1 MNFTTLISQY
11 SKKGRKGY
19 NPIMIYA
26 IILYANMR
34 GIFSVDKIVESLNR
48 DIGFIWLA
56 NGEKP
61 KRDVFYDFI
70 NEKLTVEILE
80 DLHYQ
85 FIRKLKKENYLT
97 LNKLF
102 LDGTKIE
109 ANAGRYTFVWRGSIN
124 YRVVNLLDQIDILF
138 NQFNNFMKSNN
149 FDNKY
154 NIPNKEMFFVEGQE
168 KVKEVIKN
176 NRERKLNNKKKI
188 SNNTLLEIDSISPID
203 MLKTASILSDIAKEE
218 GIIFVN
224 KKGNKKSELQ
234 KLYESFL
241 EKGERL
247 LKYKNYFET
256 MGTDRNSF
264 SKTDIEATFMRMK
277 EDHMRNGQLKAA
289 YNLQFAVE
297 NYFIVHVHVSNDRTD
312 YNTLIPIVEKHKVHF
327 KGMLE
332 EFIADSGYASEK
344 NFVYLKENQIESFI
358 KLQEHEKKKT
368 RKYHENISKYYNM
381 DVVESIDPA
390 GNSIKGYVCHDGRT
404 LNHVKTEVHSS
415 NGFER
420 IFEVYSS
427 ESCNGCEHK
436 SNCLYKFNPEKHQA
450 KNKTM
455 KVNVRWD
462 NLKEW
467 SEQNVLSETGI
478 LYRQIR
484 SVMTEGS
491 FGDMKENDQFRR
503 FHRRGSEKVKK
514 EILLYSMSRNINKYF
529 RYEHDMLKNFEG
541 NAA

>member
-48 DIGFIWLA
+48 DIGFIWLT

-61 KRDVFYDFI
+61 KRDIFYDFI

-168 KVKEVIKN
+168 KVREVIKN
-176 NRERKLNNKKKI
+176 NREQKLNNKKKI

-203 MLKTASILSDIAKEE
+203 MLKTASILLDIAKEE
-218 GIIFVN
+218 GIIFVT

-256 MGTDRNSF
+256 MGVDRNSF

-289 YNLQFAVE
+289 YNLQLAVE

-312 YNTLIPIVEKHKVHF
+312 YNTLILIVEKHKIHF

-332 EFIADSGYASEK
+332 ELIADSGYASEK

-368 RKYHENISKYYNM
+368 RKYHEDISKYYNM
-381 DVVESIDPA
+381 GVVESIDPA
-390 GNSIKGYVCHDGRT
+390 GNSIKGYVCHDGRA

-420 IFEVYSS
+420 IFEIYSS

-436 SNCLYKFNPEKHQA
+436 SNCFYKFNPEKDQA

-467 SEQNVLSETGI
+467 SEQNVLSKTGI

-503 FHRRGSEKVKK
+503 FHRRGSQKVKK